1 MGERI
6 VMLGDGAVG
15 GYVGILR
22 CMATTV
28 AR

>member
-6 VMLGDGAVG
+6 LMLGAGAVG